1 MKFKTARIH
10 FLSDVIAAPFLTLPL
25 TKVMVTMG
33 VAPSDR
39 GEEEGSEVKNGA
51 AIPPL
56 FFFSCF
62 LFFAFPPSPPPP
74 ALSEP
79 LK

>member
-1 MKFKTARIH
+1 
-10 FLSDVIAAPFLTLPL
+10 
-25 TKVMVTMG
+25 MVTMG

-56 FFFSCF
+56 FFFPV
-62 LFFAFPPSPPPP
+62 FFSLRSPLPPPLP
-74 ALSEP
+74 TIWTPEIG
-79 LK
+79 